1 MMELLRSLNEAGHT
15 IVIITHSLWVVAE
28 YAHRVIVMDEGSI
41 IMDGTVR
48 EVFSQQ
54 EKMESAGMRL
64 PEIVKLGNMLG
75 KTLLS
80 VDEYK
85 FAMEKQ

>member
-1 MMELLRSLNEAGHT
+1 MMALLRSLNAAGHT
-15 IVIITHSLWVVAE
+15 IIIITHALWVVAE
-28 YAHRVIVMDEGSI
+28 YAHRAIVMHDGAI
-41 IMDGTVR
+41 MMDGTVR

-54 EKMESAGMRL
+54 DRLESVGMKL

-80 VDEYK
+80 VDEYRRVIK
-85 FAMEKQ
+85 E

>member
-28 YAHRVIVMDEGSI
+28 YAHRAIVMDEGFI
-41 IMDGTVR
+41 IIDGTVR

-54 EKMESAGMRL
+54 EKMESTGMRL
-64 PEIVKLGNMLG
+64 PEIIKLSNMLG

-85 FAMEKQ
+85 FAMGKK